1 MGIFDHLKDKTK
13 HKGSTKGFYFGATE
27 AEAENNDEL
36 CLSNY
41 FNDYLDILEEMEIGK
56 FLFTGRK
63 GVGKSSIAKFI
74 KDSSENTNSSDA
86 VVIRISDFELE
97 NVIQDNEVK
106 TKKEHV
112 ILEWLILVNLVKLII
127 KNGSGIYT
135 NEYRKLQDFINRNS
149 GVVNIDKYQI
159 DSVSSQNGGEV
170 NFTVL
175 NHVFGGIIKK
185 YFDTKTSKAPFYK
198 LIPPLREI
206 VEIILNYDIN
216 KNSEFWVLF
225 DDLDINYSTE
235 NEVDNDKIIELIRLS
250 KKYNNE
256 IFKNNKAKI
265 LIFLRD
271 DIRQNIVAK
280 YADSAKLF
288 SSYEIYINWYNNEL
302 YKENENKLPLKKL
315 VNRRLEL
322 NFIKKNIKFDEKDPW
337 YSLFERE
344 NYNPNIT
351 PYKTSFKYI
360 ADYTFYR
367 PRDFITFLSIIGNNN
382 YIFPIDKKTV
392 KLILAKYIQI
402 NILEIKSELSL
413 YFNEIEKSYIFE
425 HILLYLA
432 DNSNI
437 RYNELLDKINEFNF
451 HIPSKEVLEILNRYS
466 LIIHKDEDGLLF
478 FNYRENPEIDRLD
491 KDTTTFTLPKCIYH
505 YYKRINT

>member
-1 MGIFDHLKDKTK
+1 MGILDNLKESIKS
-13 HKGSTKGFYFGATE
+13 KGNTKGFYFGATE
-27 AEAENNDEL
+27 AEAENNGDL

-41 FNDYLDILEEMEIGK
+41 FNDYLEVLEEMKIGK

-63 GVGKSSIAKFI
+63 GVGKSAIAKFI
-74 KDSSENTNSSDA
+74 KDTSDNSNNSDA
-86 VVIRISDFELE
+86 IVIRISDFELE
-97 NVIQDNEVK
+97 SIIQDNELK
-106 TKKEHV
+106 NKKEYV
-112 ILEWLILVNLVKLII
+112 ILEWLILINLVKLII
-127 KNGSGIYT
+127 KNGGGIYT
-135 NEYRKLQDFINRNS
+135 KEYGKLQDFIDRNS
-149 GVVNIDKYQI
+149 GIVNIDKYQI
-159 DSVSSQNGGEV
+159 DSISLQKGGEV
-170 NFTVL
+170 NFNVL
-175 NHVFGGIIKK
+175 SQVFGGVLKK

-198 LIPPLREI
+198 LIPPLRDI

-216 KNSEFWVLF
+216 KNSEFWILF
-225 DDLDINYSTE
+225 DDLDINYSIQ
-235 NEVDNDKIIELIRLS
+235 NEDDNNKIMELIRLS

-256 IFKNNKAKI
+256 LFKKNNAKI
-265 LIFLRD
+265 LMFLRD
-271 DIRQNIVAK
+271 EVRQNIVSK
-280 YADSAKLF
+280 YTDSAKLF
-288 SSYEIYINWYNNEL
+288 SSYEIYINWYKNEL
-302 YKENENKLPLKKL
+302 YKENENKSPLKKL

-351 PYKTSFKYI
+351 PFKSSFKYI

-382 YIFPIDKKTV
+382 YTYPIDKKTV

-413 YFNEIEKSYIFE
+413 YFNEIEKANIFE
-425 HILLYLA
+425 VILPYIA

-437 RYNELLDKINEFNF
+437 KYNDLINKIEEFKF
-451 HIPSKEVLEILNRYS
+451 HNSSKEILEILNRYS
-466 LIIHKDEDGLLF
+466 IIIHKDEDGLLF

-491 KDTTTFTLPKCIYH
+491 KETTTFTLQKCIYH
-505 YYKRINT
+505 YYKRINN